1 MEETKGGS
9 PPKPP
14 QGDVALGGAT
24 AKKLTAKQIVESS
37 QPPTNK
43 TNVAEMRTL
52 NSRNVPKA
60 FEKEKRVSTY
70 PIPPKKVTEAS
81 RVPGV
86 RPYPGELN
94 VRVRGTP
101 KGAVYAEDLER
112 EERELQAQYMTP
124 SYELSH
130 EELLRNKDFLKLDQS
145 KLPLEMF
152 DNVEF
157 ADKDISPQQWVA
169 TGSGGKSPYFHN
181 GAWVWRTV
189 EVLGYDAHTNEY
201 IVKFVPDG
209 IEKKVR
215 RLNLQ
220 FDQED
225 AAIFKVGGH
234 RLVGPPGNASRLRW
248 VPHIQ
253 AHQPLRPTHPSCRW
267 PPYR

>member
-1 MEETKGGS
+1 MTEK
-9 PPKPP
+9 
-14 QGDVALGGAT
+14 
-24 AKKLTAKQIVESS
+24 AKKPGLLTAKQIIEAS

-60 FEKEKRVSTY
+60 FEKEKRVTTY
-70 PIPPKKVTEAS
+70 PMPPKKVGTGAAS

-124 SYELSH
+124 SYELSQ
-130 EELLRNKDFLKLDQS
+130 EELLRHKDFLKLDQS

-157 ADKDISPQQWVA
+157 ADKDLSPQQWLA

-181 GAWVWRTV
+181 GTWVWRTV
-189 EVLGYDAHTNEY
+189 EVLGYDAATHEY
-201 IVKFVPDG
+201 VVKFVPDG

-220 FDQED
+220 FDKED
-225 AAIFKVGGH
+225 AVIFKVRFGGTLEGDPPSH
-234 RLVGPPGNASRLRW
+234 ACFTLSSPSPPQGTETDRGGGP
-248 VPHIQ
+248 
-253 AHQPLRPTHPSCRW
+253 
-267 PPYR
+267 